1 MRVEHHGWHTVCAD
15 WLKANGLKG
24 ALTELRAM
32 VWPHISRRIVQD
44 RDASIGTPRRVPYR
58 ALPTDEFVQQD
69 KPGANMRRNVPQPT
83 GIVWDSPIKRKI
95 RHGWLGK
102 SATRVDG

>member
-1 MRVEHHGWHTVCAD
+1 MHATVPA
-15 WLKANGLKG
+15 A
-24 ALTELRAM
+24 TETGEQSPI
-32 VWPHISRRIVQD
+32 WERI
-44 RDASIGTPRRVPYR
+44 
-58 ALPTDEFVQQD
+58 D